1 MTNDLEK
8 IKNENEELWD
18 NIFEKEADWQS
29 LQEKTDVL
37 SKQKLDL
44 RKKVSKLNKK
54 IEKIKQEQISIQ
66 QQKEIEIDNL
76 ESEKNYLIAQINNL
90 EKIYA
95 FLEGDAIKTFENG
108 RYTNEV
114 RECCMK
120 LITEGN
126 VSR

>member
-8 IKNENEELWD
+8 IKNEELWD
-18 NIFEKEADWQS
+18 NIFEKEADRQS
-29 LQEKTDVL
+29 LQEKTDVN
-37 SKQKLDL
+37 KNQTC
-44 RKKVSKLNKK
+44 KKKFRSLIKNLK
-54 IEKIKQEQISIQ
+54 KIKQEKISIQ
-66 QQKEIEIDNL
+66 QQIEIEIDNF
-76 ESEKNYLIAQINNL
+76 ESEKKNDLIAQINNL
-90 EKIYA
+90 EKINA
-95 FLEGDAIKTFENG
+95 FLEGDTIKTFENG